1 MWGDGAIERKP
12 HLVRWE
18 TVCLDKRKGGLGVN
32 CFSTLNKALL
42 CKWSCRFANK
52 RGVFWN
58 QVNKGKHGE
67 DRGGWCSR
75 EVKDGYGVGLWK
87 TIRKEWHIVSTKLSF
102 VVGNGRRVK
111 F

>member
-18 TVCLDKRKGGLGVN
+18 TVFLDKRKGGLGVN

-42 CKWSCRFANK
+42 CKLSCRFANK

-67 DRGGWCSR
+67 DRWGWCSR

-87 TIRKEWHIVSTKLSF
+87 AIRKEWHIVSTRLSF